1 MKKFNNEIYALVD
14 EDFMSKFTGLHL
26 NFMKD
31 YYYKFYAEFCRR
43 IKRTPLSSEEFYSN
57 MHRRRIKIYQLCCP
71 YCGSIYVM
79 IHDRKIQGKGG
90 YNYCPHCGRASAV
103 ENILRQVSR
112 FIRINGIN
120 RLGLKE
126 FKKEHQEVEE
136 WLLAYDCYQMEIV
149 SLASIIEV
157 VFREYFE
164 ALLFINNL
172 GVTNDYVKKVVQKQT
187 GNDFMNIEK
196 ANDIFKKAYGI
207 DIRSALEKTVWT
219 DLIDVVNLRNM
230 MVHNNGR
237 VDARFKK
244 MDTYAR
250 NKDKVVGELYK
261 LEDSDIAR
269 YLQSVITAVEIITNL
284 FLQKYYESRGKVIA
298 NHYFNDDGVA
308 LLFEKCDSL
317 KTTEK

>member
-1 MKKFNNEIYALVD
+1 MKKFKNEIYALVD
-14 EDFMSKFTGLHL
+14 EEFVSNFTGLHL
-26 NFMKD
+26 NFMKE

-43 IKRTPLSSEEFYSN
+43 IKRVPLSSEEFYSN

-71 YCGSIYVM
+71 YCGSIHVM

-172 GVTNDYVKKVVQKQT
+172 GVTNDYVKKVVRKQT

-196 ANDIFKKAYGI
+196 ANDIFKKAYSI
-207 DIRSALEKTVWT
+207 DIRSALEKKVWT
-219 DLIDVVNLRNM
+219 DLVDIVNLRNM

-237 VDARFKK
+237 VDERFKK
-244 MDTYAR
+244 LDTYTR

-269 YLQSVITAVEIITNL
+269 YLESVITAVEKITNE
-284 FLQKYYESRGKVIA
+284 FLKKYYESRGKVIA
-298 NHYFNDDGVA
+298 NHYFNDHGIA
-308 LLFEKCDSL
+308 LLFEKGDSL
-317 KTTEK
+317 E

>member
-1 MKKFNNEIYALVD
+1 MKEFKNEIYALVD
-14 EDFMSKFTGLHL
+14 EEFMSNFVGLHSK
-26 NFMKD
+26 FMKE
-31 YYYKFYAEFCRR
+31 YYYNFYAEFCRQS
-43 IKRTPLSSEEFYSN
+43 KRKPLSSDEFYSN
-57 MHRRRIKIYQLCCP
+57 MHRRRIKLYQLCCP

-79 IHDRKIQGKGG
+79 IHDRKILGTAG

-103 ENILRQVSR
+103 KNILRQISR

-126 FKKEHQEVEE
+126 FKKEHQETEE

-149 SLASIIEV
+149 SLSSIIEV
-157 VFREYFE
+157 VLREYFE

-172 GVTNDYVKKVVQKQT
+172 GVTNDYIKKVVQKQI

-207 DIRSALEKTVWT
+207 DIRNSLEKKTWT

-237 VDARFKK
+237 VDERFKK
-244 MDTYAR
+244 LDTYTR
-250 NKDKVVGELYK
+250 NKDKVLGELYK
-261 LEDSDIAR
+261 LEDSDISK
-269 YLQSVITAVEIITNL
+269 YLESVITAVEKITNL
-284 FLQKYYESRGKVIA
+284 FLKKYYESRGQVIA
-298 NHYFNDDGVA
+298 NHYFNNDGA
-308 LLFEKCDSL
+308 GLLFEKCNAC
-317 KTTEK
+317 E

>member
-1 MKKFNNEIYALVD
+1 MKKFKNEIYALVD

-43 IKRTPLSSEEFYSN
+43 IKRAPLSSEEFYSN

-172 GVTNDYVKKVVQKQT
+172 GIQ
-187 GNDFMNIEK
+187 MI
-196 ANDIFKKAYGI
+196 
-207 DIRSALEKTVWT
+207 
-219 DLIDVVNLRNM
+219 M
-230 MVHNNGR
+230 
-237 VDARFKK
+237 
-244 MDTYAR
+244 
-250 NKDKVVGELYK
+250 
-261 LEDSDIAR
+261 
-269 YLQSVITAVEIITNL
+269 
-284 FLQKYYESRGKVIA
+284 
-298 NHYFNDDGVA
+298 
-308 LLFEKCDSL
+308 
-317 KTTEK
+317 

>member
-1 MKKFNNEIYALVD
+1 MKKFENEIYALVD
-14 EDFMSKFTGLHL
+14 EKFMSNFTGLHL
-26 NFMKD
+26 NFMKE
-31 YYYKFYAEFCRR
+31 YYYKFYAAFCRR
-43 IKRTPLSSEEFYSN
+43 IKRAPLSSEEFYSN

-71 YCGSIYVM
+71 YCGSIYMM
-79 IHDRKIQGKGG
+79 IHDRKTQEKGG

-157 VFREYFE
+157 VFRDYFE

-172 GVTNDYVKKVVQKQT
+172 GVTNDYVKRVVRKQT

-196 ANDIFKKAYGI
+196 ANDILKKAYSI
-207 DIRSALEKTVWT
+207 DIRRVLEKNVWT
-219 DLIDVVNLRNM
+219 DLVDIVNLRNM

-237 VDARFKK
+237 VDERFKK
-244 MDTYAR
+244 LDTYTR
-250 NKDKVVGELYK
+250 NKDKVVGDLYK
-261 LEDSDIAR
+261 LEDSDIAS
-269 YLQSVITAVEIITNL
+269 YLESVITAVEKITNV
-284 FLQKYYESRGKVIA
+284 FLKKYYASRGKVIA
-298 NHYFNDDGVA
+298 TS
-308 LLFEKCDSL
+308 LFQ
-317 KTTEK
+317 